1 MPSCSRSGRSP
12 DPQEQGFTITIV
24 KAAGL
29 RDPGAAMPR
38 QTKLPGSNMFR
49 IIGHTGRRRADFA
62 KHIASRFLLSAAAAY
77 GLRKSCGSPDPPEQD
92 VLQSTC
98 AARTAYEHVKGRSV
112 SKVDTFSFHLRR
124 LPVLY
129 ASARHFAREG
139 GLQNRSESYLR
150 NRDLRWRSETEATPG
165 FDRGGLSD
173 EAGAGCGFGDP
184 AEQVCMK
191 RMLCRSC

>member
-1 MPSCSRSGRSP
+1 MSVFLWR
-12 DPQEQGFTITIV
+12 
-24 KAAGL
+24 
-29 RDPGAAMPR
+29 PGC
-38 QTKLPGSNMFR
+38 NMFR

-62 KHIASRFLLSAAAAY
+62 KHIASRFLLSAAVTY

-139 GLQNRSESYLR
+139 GLQNRSESYPR

-165 FDRGGLSD
+165 FDRGCLSD
-173 EAGAGCGFGDP
+173 ETGAGGGFGDP
-184 AEQVCMK
+184 AEQVLNPSMHEANALSELLKKINPCK
-191 RMLCRSC
+191 ET